1 MTIGKKRWIY
11 FILIL
16 INIPVGLGSREYA
29 THLPYLIGKYGGDVF
44 AASCIFFGVRF
55 LFPRPALFKI
65 AIACYLVCIA
75 IETLQLYQ
83 APWMQKLR
91 HTPPFGI
98 LLGYGFLWSDWLCY
112 LAGTLLAL
120 LIAYMVEK

>member
-1 MTIGKKRWIY
+1 MTTSKKRWIY
-11 FILIL
+11 LILIL
-16 INIPVGLGSREYA
+16 INIPVGLASRKYA
-29 THLPYLIGKYGGDVF
+29 VHLPYLLSRYGGDVF

-55 LFPRPALFKI
+55 LFPKTTLFKI
-65 AIACYLVCIA
+65 AIASYLVCIA

-83 APWMQKLR
+83 APWIQKIR

-98 LLGYGFLWSDWLCY
+98 LLGYGFLWSDWICY

-120 LIAYMVEK
+120 LIAYLVEK